1 MTTMNPRDDAPAT
14 AAGPADRASTP
25 TSSVHASASPTAT
38 PEGPGASLA
47 TAPERLWPYLL
58 LGIALGIVFTR
69 SEVVSWFR
77 IQEMFRFQSFHMY
90 GIIGSAVAV
99 GALGV
104 ALIKRFGARSRT
116 RAPMEFPTEGFTPPG
131 LQYWIGGTAFGL
143 GWGLLGACPGPIY
156 VLFGNGVTVMAVAFL
171 SALAGVW
178 TYAAVRHRLPH
189 S

>member
-1 MTTMNPRDDAPAT
+1 MTPVDTVLDQD
-14 AAGPADRASTP
+14 S
-25 TSSVHASASPTAT
+25 AT
-38 PEGPGASLA
+38 PMA
-47 TAPERLWPYLL
+47 TKPERLWPYLL
-58 LGIALGIVFTR
+58 LGVVLGVVFTR
-69 SEVVSWFR
+69 AEVVSWFR

-104 ALIKRFGARSRT
+104 QIIKRLGLRSVT
-116 RAPMEFPTEGFTPPG
+116 HQPIQLPTETFRAPGW
-131 LQYWIGGTAFGL
+131 QYWIGGTSFGL

-178 TYAAVRHRLPH
+178 SYAALRDRLPH